1 MDVCKRPR
9 EELRGELHL
18 LLLEH
23 KVLLRQLAEG
33 ISGHYEGGRST
44 AKRRFRDPDS
54 DEESVVEIEDPA
66 KNASGVKDESMSDD
80 EEADVL
86 DVADDDNYT
95 DDDEQT
101 EGSDQMGDD
110 DRDDEDD
117 NDYESEESDE
127 IPLAKRRRRT

>member
-23 KVLLRQLAEG
+23 KALLRQLAEG
-33 ISGHYEGGRST
+33 ISGLCQRGTSE
-44 AKRRFRDPDS
+44 AQRRFRDPDS

-66 KNASGVKDESMSDD
+66 KNECGVKDENMSDS
-80 EEADVL
+80 EEAD
-86 DVADDDNYT
+86 DDDVRDTYT

-101 EGSDQMGDD
+101 EDGDQMGDD
-110 DRDDEDD
+110 DCDDESDK
-117 NDYESEESDE
+117 DYESEESDE